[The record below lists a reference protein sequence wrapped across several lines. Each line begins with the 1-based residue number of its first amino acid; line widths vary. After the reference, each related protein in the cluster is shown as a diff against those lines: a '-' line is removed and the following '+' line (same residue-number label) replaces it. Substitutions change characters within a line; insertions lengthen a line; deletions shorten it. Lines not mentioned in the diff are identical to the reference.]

1 MQNAEKEPR
10 NNLKKEEMNLSEPD
24 AAETDSDEED
34 VSGNEESAPETLT
47 VGGTVDKSIDTY
59 KKGKGLV
66 DRGKEVLEIVNA
78 IKMRAIITAA
88 CIVLSIVFAI
98 ATPFINKYIEKS
110 AEEESASVE
119 LGTQAEDLTQKAEE
133 KAEGFFA
140 NVKEKAADAKEKAA
154 DVKEKAAAVKEKAA
168 EKIGEVRA
176 LAENTV
182 QNAGVDAQVQNDPA
196 NNPLAPTD
204 NPNAPA
210 GNSNALADNPT
221 APTGNSNALADNPTA
236 PAGNP
241 VVPVAEQKPSNDSNN
256 VAPQLDLMAAIDRDI
271 TELSTSQLRQMIGTM
286 QMVAAA
292 LEDLTNDQS
301 GVDCSGSGCEQP
313 YYQKMSTL
321 LKKHSQKSKGDEG
334 ADREKLLV
342 GFGELKSRIQRVTGN
357 LKAALPTDAYRGI
370 EKAIAENAHWGTPA
384 NAQIIQKTEDDQMIA
399 ANTEN
404 ANHAEAAAND
414 ADAAA
419 NDTAVAAN
427 DTAVAANDT
436 AVAANDADAA
446 ANHAV
451 PLAANQSDLSSS
463 VPVNT
468 SASVNTNVSANTHAR
483 SGSSGGCLGSVLS
496 GVGKFFGGLFLIG
509 FIVVLYKLGIVKH

>member
-119 LGTQAEDLTQKAEE
+119 LGTQAEALTQKAEE

-154 DVKEKAAAVKEKAA
+154 DVKEKAA

-321 LKKHSQKSKGDEG
+321 LKKHSQKSKGEEG

-427 DTAVAANDT
+427 D
-436 AVAANDADAA
+436 ADAA

-451 PLAANQSDLSSS
+451 PLAANQSDISSS
-463 VPVNT
+463 APVNT
-468 SASVNTNVSANTHAR
+468 SASVNTNVSVNTNAR
-483 SGSSGGCLGSVLS
+483 SGRSGGCVGSVMS
-496 GVGKFFGGLFLIG
+496 KVGSFFGGLFLIG

>member
-110 AEEESASVE
+110 AEEESTSVE
-119 LGTQAEDLTQKAEE
+119 LGTQAEALTQKAEE

-168 EKIGEVRA
+168 EKMVEVRA

-221 APTGNSNALADNPTA
+221 APAGNS
-236 PAGNP
+236 

-286 QMVAAA
+286 QMVASA

-436 AVAANDADAA
+436 AVAANDTAVAANDTAVAANDADAA